1 MSEELLRSNLEAI
14 AGELAGAP
22 VSVQLE
28 RPRHP
33 EHGDIA
39 TNLALALARQL
50 GRPPREVAE
59 SIVAK
64 LDLAASGV
72 ASAEIAGPGFIN
84 FRYAHAV
91 LQGKLAEVIASDRG
105 YGRTSSG
112 TGRRVMVEF
121 VSANPTGPLH
131 VAHGRGAALGDGIAS
146 LLEWTG
152 HEVTR
157 EFYVNDAG
165 LQIDRLAESLEARW
179 LEVQGE
185 VAALPEGGYHGEYMI
200 EMAAEVEREA
210 GDELRA
216 LDRDARLVRLR
227 DWAVAK
233 LGAEQDADLREFR
246 VYFDEYYPETRI
258 YQEEKIGATLD
269 ELAER
274 GLTYEFEGALWLRT
288 TTFGDDKDRV
298 LRKSDGSYTYFTP
311 DIAYHRDKARRGYDL
326 AIDVWGADHH
336 GYVPRMQAALAA
348 LGLPAFLEVEIVQI
362 VRILRGGEE
371 VRLSKRAGNIITLR
385 ELFEETGVDVARYFF
400 LMRRGDAQMVFDLD
414 LALDQSE
421 KNPVYKVQYAHAR
434 MMSIFRRAE
443 VEASE
448 LVTEGV
454 DLGRLTSPDEQALIK
469 QLDIFPDLVA
479 RASEARAPHMVC
491 EYLETTAGAV
501 NSWYH
506 SGNPSRNPE
515 LAVLVEDLE
524 LRRARLILARAVQIV
539 LRNGLE
545 LLGLT
550 APERMHRAEGE
561 GDG

>member
-1 MSEELLRSNLEAI
+1 MSAERLRQHLEAI
-14 AGELAGAP
+14 ATELAGSEVPA
-22 VSVQLE
+22 QLE

-33 EHGDIA
+33 EHGDLA
-39 TNLALALARQL
+39 TNLALVLAKRL
-50 GRPPREVAE
+50 SRAPREVAE
-59 SIVAK
+59 LIIAR

-84 FRYAHAV
+84 FRLAHAV
-91 LQGKLAEVIASDRG
+91 LQSKVAAILEADRG
-105 YGRTSSG
+105 YGRSTAG
-112 TGRRVMVEF
+112 AGRRVMVEF

-179 LEVQGE
+179 LEAQGE
-185 VAALPEGGYHGEYMI
+185 SATLPEGGYHGEYLI
-200 EMAAEVEREA
+200 EMGVEVEREA
-210 GDELRA
+210 GDTLRA
-216 LDRDARLVRLR
+216 LDREARLRWLR
-227 DWAVAK
+227 DWAVAR
-233 LGAEQDADLREFR
+233 LGAEQDDDLREFR
-246 VYFDEYYPETRI
+246 VYFDEYYPESRI
-258 YQEEKIGATLD
+258 YEEEKIPATLT
-269 ELAER
+269 ELADR

-298 LRKSDGSYTYFTP
+298 LRKSDGSFTYFTP
-311 DIAYHRDKARRGYDL
+311 DIAYHREKSRRGYDL
-326 AIDVWGADHH
+326 AIDIWGADHH
-336 GYVPRMQAALAA
+336 GYVPRMQAALSA
-348 LGLPAFLEVEIVQI
+348 LGLPGFLEVEIVQI

-434 MMSIFRRAE
+434 MMSIFRRAG
-443 VEASE
+443 VEAES
-448 LVTEGV
+448 LGVDGV
-454 DLGRLTSPDEQALIK
+454 DLGRLVTEDELGLIK
-469 QLDIFPDLVA
+469 QLDIFPEVVE
-479 RASEARAPHMVC
+479 RAAEARSPHLIC

-506 SGNPSRNPE
+506 AGNPSRNPE
-515 LAVLVEDLE
+515 LAVLVEDE
-524 LRRARLILARAVQIV
+524 GLRGARLALARAVQVV

-550 APERMHRAEGE
+550 APDQMHRADTAE
-561 GDG
+561 

>member
-1 MSEELLRSNLEAI
+1 MPAELLRQHLEAI
-14 AGELAGAP
+14 ALDLVGAP
-22 VSVQLE
+22 VPAQLE

-33 EHGDIA
+33 EHGDLA
-39 TNLALALARQL
+39 TNLALVLAKQL

-59 SIVAK
+59 LIISR

-72 ASAEIAGPGFIN
+72 STAEVAGPGFIN
-84 FRYAHAV
+84 FRLAHAV
-91 LQGKLAEVIASDRG
+91 LQGKLARILEGDRG
-105 YGRTSSG
+105 YGRTTG
-112 TGRRVMVEF
+112 GNGRRVMVEF

-165 LQIDRLAESLEARW
+165 VQIDRLAESLEVRW
-179 LEVQGE
+179 LQAQGE
-185 VAALPEGGYHGEYMI
+185 EATLPEGGYHGEYII
-200 EMAAEVEREA
+200 ELAAEAEREE
-210 GDELRA
+210 GDRLRA
-216 LDRDARLVRLR
+216 MDREARLHWLR
-227 DWAVAK
+227 DFAVAK
-233 LGAEQDADLREFR
+233 LGAEQDDDLREFR
-246 VYFDEYYPETRI
+246 VFFDEYYRETRI
-258 YQEEKIGATLD
+258 YQEEKIPDTLR
-269 ELAER
+269 ELEER

-311 DIAYHRDKARRGYDL
+311 DIAYHREKARRGYDL

-348 LGLPAFLEVEIVQI
+348 LGFPGFLEVEIVQI

-385 ELFEETGVDVARYFF
+385 DLFEETGVDVARYFF
-400 LMRRGDAQMVFDLD
+400 LMRRGEAQMVFDLD

-434 MMSIFRRAE
+434 MMSIFRKAQLETDAPSAE
-443 VEASE
+443 GAALERLVSE
-448 LVTEGV
+448 DE
-454 DLGRLTSPDEQALIK
+454 LGLIK
-469 QLDIFPDLVA
+469 QLDIFPEVVA
-479 RASEARAPHMVC
+479 RAAEARSPHLIC
-491 EYLETTAGAV
+491 EYLEATAGAV

-515 LAVLVEDLE
+515 LAVLVEDEE
-524 LRRARLILARAVQIV
+524 LRRARLVLARAVQIV

-550 APERMHRAEGE
+550 APERMHREE
-561 GDG
+561 SE